1 MNVFLFTSIYY
12 FMESLKLDKTR
23 FFFLSG
29 IFAGLVVLMKQNVGI
44 IFVFYNLV
52 FFLFL
57 GIFSNESKS
66 LNRLFSWI
74 FGCMIPLVLAF
85 YYLYSYDLW
94 DNFLLSCF
102 KSAVAAKGGIT
113 KILFEWILS
122 SKLPLLSGFIVA
134 NFFCS
139 YY

>member
-1 MNVFLFTSIYY
+1 
-12 FMESLKLDKTR
+12 
-23 FFFLSG
+23 
-29 IFAGLVVLMKQNVGI
+29 
-44 IFVFYNLV
+44 
-52 FFLFL
+52 
-57 GIFSNESKS
+57 
-66 LNRLFSWI
+66 
-74 FGCMIPLVLAF
+74 MIPLVLAF

-134 NFFCS
+134 IFL
-139 YY
+139 

>member
-134 NFFCS
+134 IFFCS